1 MKVIID
7 LIEDIRE
14 SIGNTEAY
22 TLRAGLLREDADD
35 TSKLIYAGE
44 APIGSFELEMQ
55 KKELLFSID
64 SGQDVLTVG
73 ALIPQL
79 LILDMAAMMYPL
91 RVDVNRQYEGIE
103 VVGFGK
109 SDEERVYTLFIKI

>member
-1 MKVIID
+1 VD
-7 LIEDIRE
+7 
-14 SIGNTEAY
+14 
-22 TLRAGLLREDADD
+22 DA
-35 TSKLIYAGE
+35 SKLIYAGE
-44 APIGSFELEMQ
+44 APIGSFELDMQ

-64 SGQDVLTVG
+64 SGQDGVRVG
-73 ALIPQL
+73 VLIPQL
-79 LILDMAAMMYPL
+79 LILDMGAMMYPL